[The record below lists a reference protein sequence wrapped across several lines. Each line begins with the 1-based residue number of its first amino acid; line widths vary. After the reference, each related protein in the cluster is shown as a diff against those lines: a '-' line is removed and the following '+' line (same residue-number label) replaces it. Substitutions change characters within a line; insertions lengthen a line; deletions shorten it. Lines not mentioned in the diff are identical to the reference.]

1 MELMFNLPSEKKER
15 SLFPQALVNL
25 GLIIFAFF
33 SPFSI
38 AGAQTGICL
47 ALLGWVWKIIERRD
61 LAWERSFFDLP
72 VVVFL
77 GAYLF
82 SVIFSQDRALSLRS
96 LGDEWLLIFP
106 FLLINNLR
114 DEAFIRKLIN
124 LVFLISGLVAIYAI
138 WQHYTGIDL
147 IRPKTLDLVLPSG
160 KFRSTAFFDLP
171 LTYSFYA
178 MLVGLISFCL
188 GINERKKPFKIFY
201 FTVSVLCVTGNLFTY
216 TRSALFAQVF
226 AFFIYFILSK
236 SPHKKREMLAVAGYF
251 ILIYLIDPGI
261 LGRTLVAAK
270 AGSFA
275 KADIRSV
282 IWSTSFNI
290 FKDYPIFGIGFGNFP
305 KFYQLYLRV
314 PSQIFGHAHNDFL
327 NVAVNAGI
335 IGFLAFVFF
344 WVVLLRNLL
353 RRYKKKEQGYA
364 RAFILGGGLSVV
376 AYLFA
381 SQFQCYY
388 TDAEDHMIL
397 FFFLGLSEVIARIS
411 SEGVDKNT
419 IPPLSGKGLG

>member
-1 MELMFNLPSEKKER
+1 MFNLTSGKNEKFL
-15 SLFPQALVNL
+15 SPQALVNF
-25 GLIIFAFF
+25 GLIIFAVF

-47 ALLGWVWKIIERRD
+47 ALLGWAWKIVERRN
-61 LAWERSFFDLP
+61 LSWERSFFELP
-72 VVVFL
+72 VLVYL
-77 GAYLF
+77 GAYLL
-82 SVIFSQDRALSLRS
+82 SIIFSQNRAVSLKS
-96 LGDEWLLIFP
+96 WGDEWLLIFP
-106 FLLINNLR
+106 FLLINNLK

-124 LVFLISGLVAIYAI
+124 LIFLISGLVAIYAI

-147 IRPKTLDLVLPSG
+147 IRPKTLDLILPYG
-160 KFRSTAFFDLP
+160 KFRSIAFFNLP

-178 MLVGLISFCL
+178 MLVGLVSFCL
-188 GINERKKPFKIFY
+188 GISEKKNLLKIFY

-226 AFFIYFILSK
+226 AFLIYFILSK
-236 SPHKKREMLAVAGYF
+236 SPHKKKELLAVAGYF

-261 LGRTLVAAK
+261 LGRTIMAAK
-270 AGSFA
+270 AGSLDQ
-275 KADIRSV
+275 ADIRSV

-290 FKDYPIFGIGFGNFP
+290 FKDYPFFGIGFGNFP
-305 KFYQLYLRV
+305 EFYESYLKI
-314 PSQIFGHAHNDFL
+314 PSVVFGHAHNDFL

-344 WVVLLRNLL
+344 WVFLLKNLL
-353 RRYKKKEQGYA
+353 RRYKEKEEGYA
-364 RAFILGGGLSVV
+364 KAFILGGILSVT
-376 AYLFA
+376 AFLLA

-397 FFFLGLSEVIARIS
+397 FFFLGLSGAIARIPS
-411 SEGVDKNT
+411 KGVDKNEF
-419 IPPLSGKGLG
+419 PSPLKGEG